1 MNVKASIAILGLT
14 TLAAAYP
21 SVSAQQPGQQS
32 GQQSGQ
38 RTVWDGV
45 YSEPQS
51 SRGKEMY
58 SQACVSCHAADLSGG
73 ESAPA
78 LAGVS
83 FNANWTDL
91 TLGDLA
97 DRIRVSMPADKP
109 GTLSRQQVA
118 DIVSFMLRSGSFPA
132 GAAELPV
139 DGEALKQ
146 IKFLA
151 TKP

>member
-1 MNVKASIAILGLT
+1 MVWGCGMGRPSLARARVRVVLGALT
-14 TLAAAYP
+14 
-21 SVSAQQPGQQS
+21 
-32 GQQSGQ
+32 
-38 RTVWDGV
+38 
-45 YSEPQS
+45 
-51 SRGKEMY
+51 RGA
-58 SQACVSCHAADLSGG
+58 SQAEAA
-73 ESAPA
+73 A

-97 DRIRVSMPADKP
+97 DRIRISMPADKP

-118 DIVSFMLRSGSFPA
+118 DIVSFMLSTGSFPA
-132 GAAELPV
+132 GAADLPV

>member
-1 MNVKASIAILGLT
+1 MNMKTSMAALGLSA
-14 TLAAAYP
+14 LAAAYG
-21 SVSAQQPGQQS
+21 SVSAQQAGP
-32 GQQSGQ
+32 

-45 YSEPQS
+45 YSEPQAT
-51 SRGKEMY
+51 RGKTVY
-58 SQACVSCHAADLSGG
+58 SQQCTACHAADLSGG

-91 TLGDLA
+91 TLGDLS

-118 DIVSFMLRSGSFPA
+118 DIVSFMLSAGTFPA

-139 DGEALKQ
+139 DAEALKQ
-146 IKFLA
+146 IKILA
-151 TKP
+151 SKP